1 MDVWRLNIFLH
12 FYSTCF
18 QPDYEVLK
26 TTCNLWRNWV
36 DIDDSWESVK
46 YISDYFAENQDRVAP
61 HAGPGH
67 WNDPDTLL
75 LGNYGL
81 SYDQSKAQLAVWAIL
96 AAPFLISNDLRDI
109 KPEIK
114 ELLLNSEIIKVDQ
127 DALGI
132 QGQRVNTGN
141 NIEVWTRPVEP
152 IVNGHYSYAVAIVS
166 RRTDGHPH
174 GFNVTLKELSLDY
187 PNGYIVKVK
196 SSFLHCRN
204 VNTIFYC
211 ANICTNLS
219 HFQSCCRISS
229 ITT

>member
-1 MDVWRLNIFLH
+1 MWPLNIFFSLFH
-12 FYSTCF
+12 NVYF

-26 TTCNLWRNWV
+26 KTCNLWRNWV

-46 YISDYFAENQDRVAP
+46 FIADYFAENQSRIAP

-127 DALGI
+127 DPLGI

-196 SSFLHCRN
+196 SSLLRCRN
-204 VNTIFYC
+204 VNIRLCKYLD
-211 ANICTNLS
+211 NLS